1 MEGIV
6 IKQAALNNNNRGLII
21 QGFLS
26 LADIERLRV
35 DSYQREQLSAA
46 KIQALMNAMLSSD
59 VPTIE
64 LGMRGSNATNRGAT
78 YTLHD
83 PTYIIDGF
91 QRVTAAIQILRN
103 NPKANIRLS
112 VIVHLETD
120 FDWELE
126 RFTKL
131 NLGQTKIAGTI
142 TLRNLRHELSV
153 VETLI
158 KLCEND
164 KAFPLYGRV
173 SWQQDMPRSA
183 LITAVTLSKVVGN
196 LHAHIGPGRGNNVIN
211 LARGLDKI
219 MSSTGKSIFVGN
231 VKTFY
236 DVIDKAWG
244 VKTVAYRAS
253 ANQLKATFMVALAG
267 VFSNHLNF
275 WDGNKLVVDEQ
286 TIKKLA
292 QFPMTDPTVASLCSG
307 GGSGQGAVHLGILI
321 KEHLDRGRRTNR
333 LVTRVQV
340 ESLDDEDSDVA

>member
-6 IKQAALNNNNRGLII
+6 IKQAALNDNDRGLII
-21 QGFLS
+21 QGFIDLGS
-26 LADIERLRV
+26 IKLLRV
-35 DSYQREQLSAA
+35 DAYQREQLSSP
-46 KIQALMNAMLSSD
+46 KIQSLMNAMLTSD

-83 PTYIIDGF
+83 PVYIIDGF
-91 QRVTAAIQILRN
+91 QRVTAALQILRN

-112 VIVHLETD
+112 VIVYLDTD
-120 FDWELE
+120 FTWELE
-126 RFTKL
+126 RFTRL

-142 TLRNLRHELSV
+142 TLRNLRHELPV
-153 VETLI
+153 VEALI
-158 KLCEND
+158 KVCEND
-164 KAFPLYGRV
+164 KTFPLHGRV

-196 LHAHIGPGRGNNVIN
+196 LHAHIGPGKNSNIVS

-219 MSSTGKSIFVGN
+219 MAVTGKTNFLMN

-236 DVIDKAWG
+236 EVVDKAWG
-244 VKTVAYRAS
+244 VKNVAYRAS
-253 ANQLKATFMVALAG
+253 ANQLKATFMVALAS

-286 TIKKLA
+286 TIRKLA
-292 QFPMTDPTVASLCSG
+292 QFPMSDPTVVTLSSG
-307 GGSGQGAVHLGILI
+307 GGGGQGAMHLSILI
-321 KEHLDRGRRTNR
+321 KEHLDKGRRTNR
-333 LVTRVQV
+333 LVTRVHV
-340 ESLDDEDSDVA
+340 ELPSEGDSNEE